1 MYFDDDQKPVPV
13 TWPGENADPVQVL
26 IDALNDAGCTIPD
39 SKRGEALHL
48 IEKCLDV
55 EGDTRAALALCHLLK
70 RLPGGRRGAELR
82 CALLSA
88 EESYAAEARAIGMP
102 ANGFHR
108 AVCNLRRFL
117 KLQKKT

>member
-1 MYFDDDQKPVPV
+1 MFFDDDERPVPV
-13 TWPGENADPVQVL
+13 IWPDANSDPAQVL

-39 SKRGEALHL
+39 SKRDEALRL
-48 IEKCLDV
+48 IERCLDV

-82 CALLSA
+82 CALLGA